1 VIKLIEVEVKVSIS
15 DPDLYRKKFVE
26 HNGTYQSS
34 FIHEDTYYN
43 MPEGLRDFKSTDEAL
58 RIRKSLEYHKNKK
71 EPRQKPNYFIT
82 YKGAKLDTST
92 KTRRE
97 LETPID
103 DGEVLKKILNILGFR
118 EILTVKKERDLY
130 EFFYRQKKMEVLI
143 DYIPILDQ
151 SFIEAEILAEKEE
164 QIKEHREILFGFLS
178 EFGID
183 KKNSIRRS
191 YLELIVI
198 ELIKR
203 GEFTL

>member
-1 VIKLIEVEVKVSIS
+1 MIEVEVKVSIS
-15 DPDLYRKKFVE
+15 DPDLYRKKFIK
-26 HNGTYQSS
+26 HKGSYLAS

-58 RIRKSLEYHKNKK
+58 RIRKSIEYHKNKK

-92 KTRRE
+92 KTRKE
-97 LETPID
+97 METHINE
-103 DGEVLKKILNILGFR
+103 GEVLKKILKILGFR

-130 EFFYRQKKMEVLI
+130 DFVYKQKKIEVLI
-143 DYIPILDQ
+143 DYIPILEQ

-164 QIKEHREILFGFLS
+164 QIKVYRELLFEFLS
-178 EFGID
+178 EFGIE
-183 KKNSIRRS
+183 KKESIRRS

-198 ELIKR
+198 ELIKK
-203 GEFTL
+203 GDFSL